1 MHLVYYQ
8 FHVSVDVI
16 YYMHLV
22 YYQFHVSVDV
32 IYNMYLVYNPF
43 HVSVDVIYYMHLICY
58 QFHMFFF
65 SHFMVFLSWVHCC
78 HRLYRLHTIF
88 YYTNIVGHYPIRAP
102 IHYKDVVYNKHKIP
116 LRRQVVRRQWDFLY
130 WKDDIFI
137 LNRGTV
143 LVLTI
148 ISENTIG
155 HDTSISIVTLLY
167 TRNRCLC
174 LLSETTFWV
183 NTSQNTARII
193 IESANVLLV
202 FRLN

>member
-1 MHLVYYQ
+1 MLSTTCIWCIISFMFLLMLSITCIWCIISFMFLLMLSITCIWCIIRFMFLLMLSITCIWY
-8 FHVSVDVI
+8 VI
-16 YYMHLV
+16 S
-22 YYQFHVSVDV
+22 FT
-32 IYNMYLVYNPF
+32 
-43 HVSVDVIYYMHLICY
+43 C
-58 QFHMFFF
+58 FFF

-137 LNRGTV
+137 LNRGAV

-167 TRNRCLC
+167 TRNRC
-174 LLSETTFWV
+174 
-183 NTSQNTARII
+183 
-193 IESANVLLV
+193 
-202 FRLN
+202 